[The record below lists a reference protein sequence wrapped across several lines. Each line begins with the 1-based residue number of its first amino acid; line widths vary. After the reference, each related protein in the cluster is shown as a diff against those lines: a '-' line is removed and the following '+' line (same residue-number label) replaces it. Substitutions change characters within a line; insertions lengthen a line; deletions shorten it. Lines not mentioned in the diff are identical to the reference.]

1 MNLVECLEKNSM
13 ILPNYYKEPTI
24 VDVVRT
30 IYNYCGYQ
38 YKQESTNQEL
48 KQYIKNKKHILFIL
62 SDGMG
67 SNLINSLSNE
77 SLLKRNKVKDI
88 VTVCP
93 TTTGCVLSSVATA
106 EYPAIHGIIGW
117 YNYNRN
123 RNIDYYAVLFKDRKS
138 EKNLKELGV
147 NAKEIYVYESAMN
160 KLKRKTTALFPE
172 TIVNSNFSEF
182 TLKKNRMG
190 YHSIEEAFQ
199 KAMDAIQTNIE
210 AETFTYLYLPQI
222 DSESHKNGVY
232 SQEVYQ
238 IIHEIEKGIEQ
249 LNNAGIQNLE
259 IILTADHGQ
268 INVTEP
274 DITMDFEK
282 YNQFFYALP
291 GIDFGTATYY
301 VKAEKEKE
309 FIENFQQDYQDRMYL
324 FKTTELIENN
334 IFGTEKISPYMQS
347 NLGEYISFC
356 KKGAYYVNTVT
367 NAEKYIG
374 KIKGTHSGFSKE
386 ELTIPLIV
394 MNQ

>member
-210 AETFTYLYLPQI
+210 TETFTYLYLPQI

-268 INVTEP
+268 IDVTEP

-334 IFGTEKISPYMQS
+334 IFGTEKISPYK
-347 NLGEYISFC
+347 N
-356 KKGAYYVNTVT
+356 KRNTFR
-367 NAEKYIG
+367 I
-374 KIKGTHSGFSKE
+374 
-386 ELTIPLIV
+386 
-394 MNQ
+394 

>member
-147 NAKEIYVYESAMN
+147 SAKEIYVYESAMN

-210 AETFTYLYLPQI
+210 TETFTYLYLPQI

-324 FKTTELIENN
+324 FKTTEFIENN